1 MRKSVLFFSFVFSL
15 LWVETEGMTPQELND
30 ALINRSGYFILT
42 VTRDYTENDNTILR
56 KEDFLPVLDKIDEI
70 LSNVHQPVFVVFN
83 EYFCSRKTLEYS
95 SLREFLGLLEEKSPT
110 NPKAIYWVNFL
121 HKLEKG
127 ISETEL
133 DNLKRYI
140 SPLDDFLIEEDGSR
154 QSWPPLGF
162 CRNDN
167 SSPTVNNNPQKVF
180 ANETFVITN
189 GATISSYR
197 KSTYCNEDN
206 ALLSLGWSYY
216 YGYAADTLLAPENQL
231 ALSIHQNVYTDICLD
246 VNSQI
251 RRWTDRILKNEA
263 LATYQAAIEGRQVL
277 EQILKPSREGS
288 IQSFSLHIIQS
299 NSTRIRDEIGFFPEH
314 QVVVQ
319 SDPSASNVF
328 LLQVPNHVKFF
339 KTKHPTPKNWVYEL
353 NIMSMCTPYKVA
365 KEEHLDVE
373 LPSLISVNFTFL
385 LYNIGR

>member
-15 LWVETEGMTPQELND
+15 LWVETEGMNPQELKD
-30 ALINRSGYFILT
+30 ALINKSGYSILT
-42 VTRDYTENDNTILR
+42 VTRDYMENDNTILR
-56 KEDFLPVLDKIDEI
+56 KEDFSQVLDKIDEI
-70 LSNVHQPVFVVFN
+70 LKNMHQPVFVVFN

-95 SLREFLGLLEEKSPT
+95 HFREFLGLLEARSQT

-121 HKLEKG
+121 HKLKMG
-127 ISETEL
+127 ISQTEL
-133 DNLKRYI
+133 DNLKLYI
-140 SPLDDFLIEEDGSR
+140 SPLDDFLIEEDGLR
-154 QSWPPLGF
+154 QSWPPPGF

-167 SSPTVNNNPQKVF
+167 SSPTVNNDPQRGF
-180 ANETFVITN
+180 ANETFVVTN

-206 ALLSLGWSYY
+206 ALLSSGWSYY
-216 YGYAADTLLAPENQL
+216 YGYATDALLAPENQL

-251 RRWTDRILKNEA
+251 RRWTDKVLKNES
-263 LATYQAAIEGRQVL
+263 LATYQAAIKGRQVL

-288 IQSFSLHIIQS
+288 INSFSLHIIQS
-299 NSTRIRDEIGFFPEH
+299 NSTRIRDEIGFFPEP

-328 LLQVPNHVKFF
+328 LLQIPNHVKSF
-339 KTKHPTPKNWVYEL
+339 KTKHPIPKNWVYEL

-365 KEEHLDVE
+365 KEEHLAVD